1 MTAGHQHQHDHDDD
15 HFEGGDETIEDN
27 PIWQQDNVTLRS
39 VGIDIGSSG
48 TQIVFSRLHLRR
60 LGEDLTSRYVVVQR
74 ETLFQSE
81 VQLTP
86 YVDES
91 LIDAEAL
98 GAIIDTAYADA
109 HERPQDVDTGVVI
122 LTGEALR
129 RRNAARIAE
138 IISEQ
143 AGDLVCASAGHHME
157 AMLAAYGSGAVLH
170 SYEDSSRVLNIDIGG
185 GTTKLALVENGRVLA
200 TAAFDV
206 GGRLVVAEDGRVAR
220 LAPAGRRFAELLGL
234 GWELGGG
241 VRPEELDQV
250 AAVMADAVVLAV
262 VGGER
267 ASAVDGLFLTDPIRD
282 LGHLDGV
289 IFSGGV
295 AEYVYGRESRDFGDL
310 GRRLGTELRQ
320 RIEAG
325 ALPAVLMP
333 AGECIRATVLG
344 ASEYSVQLSGNTG
357 FISDAAAMLPR
368 KNLQVI
374 RPEYPLGDTIDPV
387 EIAEAITSRLV
398 TFDAADAEVDVA
410 LALQWE
416 GQPSYARVSALARG
430 IRDGLAVRTARGAA
444 VHLLFDADIARTV
457 GTILAEELELGVDL
471 LVIDG
476 VRLWDFDYIDLGS
489 LRMPSGTVPV
499 TIKSLVFADS
509 HRLVGANEASG
520 SQ

>member
-1 MTAGHQHQHDHDDD
+1 MTAGHEHDHDD
-15 HFEGGDETIEDN
+15 HLEGGDESIEDN
-27 PIWQQDNVTLRS
+27 PIWQQDNVTLQS

-48 TQIVFSRLHLRR
+48 TQVVFSRLHMRR
-60 LGEDLTSRYVVVQR
+60 LGEDLTSRYVVVER
-74 ETLFQSE
+74 ETLYQSE

-86 YVDES
+86 YLDES
-91 LIDAEAL
+91 MIDAEAL
-98 GAIIDTAYADA
+98 GAIIDTAYVDA
-109 HERPQDVDTGVVI
+109 HARPEDVDTGVVI

-129 RRNAARIAE
+129 RRNAGRIAE
-138 IISEQ
+138 IVSEQ

-157 AMLAAYGSGAVLH
+157 AMLAAYGSGAVLR
-170 SYEDSSRVLNIDIGG
+170 SYEDGSRVLNIDIGG

-206 GGRLVVAEDGRVAR
+206 GGRLVVADDGRVAR
-220 LAPAGRRFAELLGL
+220 LAPAGRRFAELVGL
-234 GWELGGG
+234 GWELGSG

-250 AAVMADAVVLAV
+250 AEVMADAVVLAV
-262 VGGER
+262 SGGEHSAAVR
-267 ASAVDGLFLTDPIRD
+267 ALFLTDPISD

-310 GRRLGTELRQ
+310 GRRLGLALRQ
-320 RIEAG
+320 RIDHG
-325 ALPAVLMP
+325 DLPAVLMP

-357 FISDAAAMLPR
+357 YIPDPAAMLPR

-374 RPEYPLGDTIDPV
+374 RPEYPLGESIDALAV
-387 EIAEAITSRLV
+387 AEAIASRLRV
-398 TFDAADAEVDVA
+398 FDADQTSSDIA
-410 LALQWE
+410 LALEWN
-416 GQPSYARVSALARG
+416 GQPSYSRVSALARG
-430 IRDGLAVRTARGAA
+430 IRDGLAGRTARGAP
-444 VHLLFDADIARTV
+444 VYLLFDADIARTI
-457 GTILAEELELGVDL
+457 GTILAEELDLAVDL

-509 HRLVGANEASG
+509 DRLVGASAP
-520 SQ
+520 QRAR